1 MAQMHGRLPDG
12 TWLQGVEV
20 FRRLYAA
27 VGFGP
32 LVLLSRLPLISQLRD
47 WGYAVFARNRL
58 RLTGR
63 CTATSC
69 SAKPDSVPLSFSKK
83 GSA

>member
-1 MAQMHGRLPDG
+1 MAEMHGRLPDE

-27 VGFGP
+27 IGFGP
-32 LVLLSRLPLISQLRD
+32 LVFLSRLPLISQVLD
-47 WGYAVFARNRL
+47 WGYAILARSRL

-63 CTATSC
+63 CSANGC
-69 SAKPDSVPLSFSKK
+69 SAKPE
-83 GSA
+83 SASSQGRNAL